1 MNKNK
6 KIASM
11 LALITLMNI
20 GASNLVTASASERPL
35 NQEKTV
41 TYPNRTYSRDVV
53 AFLNAYKEGAAL
65 EGIENIG
72 LETEVMANLDTAY
85 NALMLVNGRYP
96 FDDLDWQDINKE
108 AQKASIFVERVAYY
122 FGKYNK
128 ENFRISNYVVDKA
141 EKELFRREEDRY
153 QYVHLIGNKDSYDQI
168 FRSFRGL
175 DRYPYSTMIE
185 IVSVCILAGAAASI
199 PANYIYEEKENG
211 TVNPRDGRSIMY
223 LDENNDERK
232 IVFFA
237 NNESGTIFTEFS
249 THMFQRKDYTEE
261 ELNELVN
268 RVNAIKHEDNDEY
281 LSLYGLIR
289 DINDV
294 ENKAIQAMNGIIA
307 NNISEKQRNDM
318 LNPAGLVENE
328 LQGKATQILA
338 NVLVNMN
345 NENILISMPGNFIVD
360 LDDNAIYPIVE
371 EARAKTIR
379 KKA

>member
-11 LALITLMNI
+11 LALITLMNM

-72 LETEVMANLDTAY
+72 LETDVMANLDTAY
-85 NALMLVNGRYP
+85 NALILVNGRYP

-128 ENFRISNYVVDKA
+128 ENFRLSNYVVDKA

-185 IVSVCILAGAAASI
+185 IVSVCILAGAAALI

-371 EARAKTIR
+371 EAGAKTIR

>member
-1 MNKNK
+1 
-6 KIASM
+6 
-11 LALITLMNI
+11 
-20 GASNLVTASASERPL
+20 
-35 NQEKTV
+35 
-41 TYPNRTYSRDVV
+41 
-53 AFLNAYKEGAAL
+53 
-65 EGIENIG
+65 
-72 LETEVMANLDTAY
+72 
-85 NALMLVNGRYP
+85 LMLVNGRYP
-96 FDDLDWQDINKE
+96 FDDLDWQDTNKE

-128 ENFRISNYVVDKA
+128 ENFRLSNYVVDKA

-345 NENILISMPGNFIVD
+345 NENILINMPGNFIVD

>member
-11 LALITLMNI
+11 LALITLMNM

-72 LETEVMANLDTAY
+72 LETDVMANLDTAY

-185 IVSVCILAGAAASI
+185 IVSVCILAGAAESI

>member
-11 LALITLMNI
+11 LALITLMNM

-72 LETEVMANLDTAY
+72 LETDVMANLDTAY
-85 NALMLVNGRYP
+85 NALILVNGRYP

-128 ENFRISNYVVDKA
+128 ENFRLSNYVVDKA

>member
-11 LALITLMNI
+11 LALITLMNM

-72 LETEVMANLDTAY
+72 LETDVMANLDTAY

-128 ENFRISNYVVDKA
+128 ENFRLSNYVVDKA

>member
-11 LALITLMNI
+11 LALITLMNM

-72 LETEVMANLDTAY
+72 LETDVMANLDTAY
-85 NALMLVNGRYP
+85 NAFMLVNGRYP

-185 IVSVCILAGAAASI
+185 IVSVCILAGAAALI

>member
-72 LETEVMANLDTAY
+72 LETDVMANLDTAY

-185 IVSVCILAGAAASI
+185 IVSVCILAGAAALI

>member
-72 LETEVMANLDTAY
+72 LETDVMANLDTAY

-96 FDDLDWQDINKE
+96 FDDLDWQDIDKE

-153 QYVHLIGNKDSYDQI
+153 LYVHLIGNKDSYDQI

-345 NENILISMPGNFIVD
+345 NENILINMPGNFIVD

>member
-72 LETEVMANLDTAY
+72 LETDVMANLDTAY
-85 NALMLVNGRYP
+85 NALMLVNGRNA
-96 FDDLDWQDINKE
+96 FDDLDWQDIDKE

-211 TVNPRDGRSIMY
+211 TVNPRDGRAIMY

-237 NNESGTIFTEFS
+237 NNENGTIFTEFS

-345 NENILISMPGNFIVD
+345 NENILINMPGNFIVD

-379 KKA
+379 KKG

>member
-11 LALITLMNI
+11 LALITLMNM

-72 LETEVMANLDTAY
+72 LETDVMANLDTAY

-345 NENILISMPGNFIVD
+345 NENILINMPGNFIVD

>member
-11 LALITLMNI
+11 LALITLMNM
-20 GASNLVTASASERPL
+20 GTSNLVTASASERPL

-72 LETEVMANLDTAY
+72 LETDVMANLDTAY

-128 ENFRISNYVVDKA
+128 ENFRLSNYVVDKA

-328 LQGKATQILA
+328 LHGKATQILA

-345 NENILISMPGNFIVD
+345 NENILINMPGNFIVD

>member
-11 LALITLMNI
+11 LALITLMNM

-72 LETEVMANLDTAY
+72 LETDVMANLDTAY

-237 NNESGTIFTEFS
+237 NNESGTLFTEFS

-345 NENILISMPGNFIVD
+345 NENILINMPGNFIVD

-371 EARAKTIR
+371 EARAKTIK

>member
-72 LETEVMANLDTAY
+72 LETDVMANLDTAY
-85 NALMLVNGRYP
+85 NALMLVNGRNA
-96 FDDLDWQDINKE
+96 FDDLDWQDIDKE
-108 AQKASIFVERVAYY
+108 AQKASIFVEKVAFY

-211 TVNPRDGRSIMY
+211 TVNPRDGRAIMY

-237 NNESGTIFTEFS
+237 NNENGTIFTEFS

-345 NENILISMPGNFIVD
+345 NENILINMPGNFIVD

-379 KKA
+379 KKG

>member
-11 LALITLMNI
+11 LALITLMNM

-72 LETEVMANLDTAY
+72 LETDVMANLDTAY

-328 LQGKATQILA
+328 LHGKATQILA

>member
-11 LALITLMNI
+11 LALITLMNM

-72 LETEVMANLDTAY
+72 LETDVMANLDTAY

>member
-11 LALITLMNI
+11 LALITLMNM

-72 LETEVMANLDTAY
+72 LETDVMANLDTAY

-345 NENILISMPGNFIVD
+345 NENILINMPGNFIVD

-371 EARAKTIR
+371 EARAKTIK